1 MKTLVEIA
9 FERHDNWI
17 GIVKSF
23 GGLRDT
29 EIEDLVQQMYLQLLQ
44 NAKKGIDFSYG
55 ESDINYYYIF
65 KILRGLHVD
74 LIRKKM
80 KVSLTSL
87 DNVQLEEDIMVN
99 YEEAYK
105 RVKNA
110 LDEMYW
116 YDRKVYDL
124 ISDGESISEL
134 SRKSQ
139 ISYYSL
145 YNTYKKVV
153 EKLKKLI

>member
-1 MKTLVEIA
+1 LKTLVEIA

-87 DNVQLEEDIMVN
+87 DNVQIQEDIMVN
-99 YEEAYK
+99 YEEAYN

>member
-99 YEEAYK
+99 YEEAYN

>member
-87 DNVQLEEDIMVN
+87 DNVQIEEDIMVN

>member
-87 DNVQLEEDIMVN
+87 DNVQIKEDIMVN
-99 YEEAYK
+99 YEEAYN

>member
-1 MKTLVEIA
+1 LKTLVEIA

-87 DNVQLEEDIMVN
+87 DNVQIEEDIMVN
-99 YEEAYK
+99 YEEAYN

>member
-87 DNVQLEEDIMVN
+87 DNVQIEEDIMVN
-99 YEEAYK
+99 YEEAYN